1 MPSTGGSNW
10 AEVIP
15 GIISKEKLCEHFC
28 WRPESE
34 HSRGPIIYLVGH
46 GLKVMNVTGDLGAF
60 REILPDYPVGVLVG
74 SPLPRGMRVREIHR
88 DIRCKGQGGMI
99 SRDTTDGFRL
109 IAAAMPICCICAAR
123 QREISSLSANVSISR
138 RTLPPIHSRV
148 RQSLSLKGNPSHGD
162 PIRRVG
168 RAGRSGRDK
177 PDDRGSV
184 GTSAQRALPW
194 PHSRPPGPGPR
205 RASRR
210 HHAPP
215 IWRVGVEQQYIAAG

>member
-1 MPSTGGSNW
+1 
-10 AEVIP
+10 
-15 GIISKEKLCEHFC
+15 
-28 WRPESE
+28 
-34 HSRGPIIYLVGH
+34 
-46 GLKVMNVTGDLGAF
+46 
-60 REILPDYPVGVLVG
+60 
-74 SPLPRGMRVREIHR
+74 
-88 DIRCKGQGGMI
+88 MI

-109 IAAAMPICCICAAR
+109 IAAAMPFCCICAAR

-184 GTSAQRALPW
+184 GTSAQRALPR

-215 IWRVGVEQQYIAAG
+215 IWRVGVEQQYIAAGWTSTRSALLVFPQVGDFGPLPAQLRSHKSDSMIFLPGIPPWQIVSVIIVRCWGSGSRSGAQAPHRPGFGPPRAGHRRSDRNCHRIGEPGVDLHRP

>member
-1 MPSTGGSNW
+1 MS
-10 AEVIP
+10 
-15 GIISKEKLCEHFC
+15 FC
-28 WRPESE
+28 R
-34 HSRGPIIYLVGH
+34 
-46 GLKVMNVTGDLGAF
+46 
-60 REILPDYPVGVLVG
+60 
-74 SPLPRGMRVREIHR
+74 
-88 DIRCKGQGGMI
+88 
-99 SRDTTDGFRL
+99 
-109 IAAAMPICCICAAR
+109 ICAAR

-184 GTSAQRALPW
+184 GTSAQRALPR

-215 IWRVGVEQQYIAAG
+215 IWRVGVEQQYIAAGWTSTRSALLVFPQVGDFGPLPAQLRSHKSDSMIFLPGIPPWQIVSVIIVRCWGSGSRRRRAGTASAGLRTATCWPPSLRQELSSHRGARRGSTPAVTSGAAS